1 LQLRLQ
7 RSVYTSG
14 SVIVTWNTVSHQTGA
29 YDFSPRGGSVMFTN
43 AQQAAE
49 ISLSIADDHDDEYL
63 EVST

>member
-1 LQLRLQ
+1 M
-7 RSVYTSG
+7 
-14 SVIVTWNTVSHQTGA
+14 SHQTGA